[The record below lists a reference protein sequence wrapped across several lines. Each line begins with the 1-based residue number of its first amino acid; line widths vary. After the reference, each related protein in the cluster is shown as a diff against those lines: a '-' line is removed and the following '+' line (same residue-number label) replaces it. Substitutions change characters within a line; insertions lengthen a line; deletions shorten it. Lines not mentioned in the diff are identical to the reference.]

1 MPKHEEAHAECR
13 ALFDDF
19 INDLAEFFKV
29 FGDATRIRILRLL
42 LQKERSVG
50 ELAEALDMT
59 QSAVSHQLRTLRQ
72 NDLVKYRKEGKTVYY
87 SLDDAH
93 VRTVL
98 QQGTTHICHKRGY
111 ADDEKA

>member
-1 MPKHEEAHAECR
+1 MTQHDEAHSECR

-19 INDLAEFFKV
+19 VNDLAEFFKV

-87 SLDDAH
+87 SLKSDRSH
-93 VRTVL
+93 VVL
-98 QQGTTHICHKRGY
+98 
-111 ADDEKA
+111 